1 MKKGFTLIDIIVVLI
16 ILILIGLIATILVK
30 SVVKDIKKDGDKVV
44 LDNYANKVMYSVEL
58 YEKNNDNNIP
68 KYCSI
73 ANKKIFY
80 DENYNSVYDNNELE
94 CNKDCDS
101 DNCIKYYITRD
112 DINNKNITCNKIVIN
127 DDGSIEIS
135 NCFIKDN
142 EVKSYSF
149 STNNLKN
156 SVE

>member
-30 SVVKDIKKDGDKVV
+30 SVVKDIKKDGNKVV
-44 LDNYANKVMYSVEL
+44 LDNYVNKVIYSVEL

-73 ANKKIFY
+73 ANKKIFQ
-80 DENYNSVYDNNELE
+80 DKNYNNVYDNNELE
-94 CNKDCDS
+94 CNIDCDS
-101 DNCIKYYITRD
+101 DNCIKYFITSN
-112 DINNKNITCNKIVIN
+112 DINDKNIKCNRIIIN
-127 DDGSIEIS
+127 DNNIEIS
-135 NCFIKDN
+135 NCFIKN
-142 EVKSYSF
+142 EEVKNYSYK
-149 STNNLKN
+149 TNNKEN